1 MKNLQKIT
9 YLGKEVSIDDF
20 KDSSITYEM
29 LSNMSMNSYAR
40 TAIYPKLTTE
50 ALIKVS
56 KDTLK
61 QCTPIL
67 STPVTYD
74 ESIIKS
80 LFPEVIERISDDDT
94 KFNDIRKRNLEAIGS
109 FTLQPEEFSYS
120 EFINLKSNYPVSL
133 SPDTEEPISFEENLS
148 LRSQLSELSEELL
161 NDVADGECFYD
172 SEMFEAYK
180 KNLEQLN
187 ELSLKYFLSNKND
200 I

>member
-29 LSNMSMNSYAR
+29 LSNMTMNSYAR
-40 TAIYPKLTTE
+40 TAIYPKLTTK
-50 ALIKVS
+50 ALVQVS

-67 STPVTYD
+67 SVPVTYD

-80 LFPEVIERISDDDT
+80 LFPEAIERISDTDEYFKED
-94 KFNDIRKRNLEAIGS
+94 
-109 FTLQPEEFSYS
+109 
-120 EFINLKSNYPVSL
+120 VS
-133 SPDTEEPISFEENLS
+133 DISFEDNLD
-148 LRSQLSELSEELL
+148 LRSQISELSIELV
-161 NDVADGECFYD
+161 NDVEDGECFYD

-180 KNLEQLN
+180 KNLEKLN
-187 ELSLKYFLSNKND
+187 ELSIKYFLSNKND